1 MSPATTIVHAGAIID
16 GTGGPAAR
24 ELSIRI
30 DGDRITQVGS
40 RRDVES
46 NLPPSARVLDLK
58 DSTLIPGLVDA
69 HVHVTCPPADTCYVP
84 LSAQGDHAQR
94 LEYASRSAL
103 AALHA
108 GVTSQRDC
116 GCPDLLSLE
125 LRDRI
130 AAGEIQGPRLVAC
143 GTAVTTTA
151 GHGHWIGTTADSD
164 VEVRKA
170 VRSLC
175 QAGADFIKVM
185 ASGGDM
191 TPRSNRRAPQYS
203 DPEFRAAVDDAHR
216 LQMPVV
222 AHCNPTTAMRQ
233 AAMLGVDTIAHCNWL
248 GAEDGTISY
257 DPEVA
262 ELILLRGLFLDLNIA
277 GTLNAYVTG
286 DGFAMPRDFPF
297 ANRWELHG
305 DLRSRGARI
314 LLTSDEFGVQT
325 AWFPVLV
332 GRVIAETGLSSAEAI
347 HRSTLLPAMAL
358 RMSDDIGS
366 IAVGKKADLVALT
379 GDLESEPD
387 ALARAN
393 CVIKNGELIVHGK
406 DA

>member
-1 MSPATTIVHAGAIID
+1 MTTIVHAGSMID
-16 GTGGPAAR
+16 GTGQQSVKDV
-24 ELSIRI
+24 SIRI
-30 DGDRITQVGS
+30 DADRITRLGS
-40 RRDVES
+40 RAEVES
-46 NLPPSARVLDLK
+46 DVPSEARVIDLR

-84 LSAQGDHAQR
+84 LSAQGDHTQR
-94 LEYASRSAL
+94 IEYASHSAL
-103 AALHA
+103 VALRA
-108 GVTSQRDC
+108 GVTTQRDC

-125 LRDRI
+125 LRDLI
-130 AAGEIQGPRLVAC
+130 AAGRIQGPRLVVC

-164 VEVRKA
+164 IEVRKA

-203 DPEFRAAVDDAHR
+203 DLEFKAAVDDAHR
-216 LQMPVV
+216 LRMPVV
-222 AHCNPTTAMRQ
+222 AHCNPTSAMRQ
-233 AAMLGVDTIAHCNWL
+233 AAALGVDTIAHCNWL
-248 GAEDGTISY
+248 GPEDGTISY

-262 ELILLRGLFLDLNIA
+262 ELILQRGLFLDLNIA
-277 GTLNAYVTG
+277 GTLNPYESG
-286 DGFAMPRDFPF
+286 DGFAMPHDFPF
-297 ANRWELHG
+297 ANRWQLHEE
-305 DLRSRGARI
+305 LRSRGARI

-325 AWFPVLV
+325 SWFPVLV

-358 RMSDDIGS
+358 HMSDTIGS
-366 IAVGKKADLVALT
+366 IEVGKKADLVALT
-379 GDLESEPD
+379 GDLENDPG
-387 ALARAN
+387 ALARVN
-393 CVIKNGELIVHGK
+393 CVIKNGELVRHGK
-406 DA
+406 DG